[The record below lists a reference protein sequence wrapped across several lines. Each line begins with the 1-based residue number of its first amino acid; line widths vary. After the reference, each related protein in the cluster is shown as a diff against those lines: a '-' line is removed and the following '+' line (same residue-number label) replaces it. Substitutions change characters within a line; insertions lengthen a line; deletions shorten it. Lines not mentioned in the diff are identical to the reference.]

1 MAQQA
6 MAKWYFFLSL
16 LLCCGHR
23 CLALAHAPILWS
35 TKSHRCSGRFP
46 FATHLEL
53 IREQECVQ
61 SLRSRFLSSR
71 LAMSPTESF
80 DEYTSVRK
88 IEGRRKRVM
97 VGYRVVSMGYA
108 IFSCLVLRGGLN
120 TLTAYALSGPVM
132 AAGISYTLVGAVRN
146 DRLSSDTYK
155 RLNLA
160 LILYG
165 FCGCLSAYFMPRFRM
180 AAWMV
185 PSFVAIVNSVKGYCY
200 GVKGWKLE
208 SSSVVGDIVHGTRD
222 SFRILLEKPKNAT
235 SAGYLIVTLFSV
247 VLALLKLGNVADLAL
262 KKAVPFSIGARLLRF
277 SKLAMLTTVSL
288 TLKDAADRDR
298 LEGSTFI
305 QLNILTSAMFGAMAV
320 YVQNG
325 NTITPVGSAPAA
337 LTALIAGSFS
347 VFTATTGI
355 VSQINKKEGTQ

>member
-1 MAQQA
+1 
-6 MAKWYFFLSL
+6 
-16 LLCCGHR
+16 
-23 CLALAHAPILWS
+23 
-35 TKSHRCSGRFP
+35 
-46 FATHLEL
+46 
-53 IREQECVQ
+53 
-61 SLRSRFLSSR
+61 
-71 LAMSPTESF
+71 
-80 DEYTSVRK
+80 
-88 IEGRRKRVM
+88 
-97 VGYRVVSMGYA
+97 
-108 IFSCLVLRGGLN
+108 
-120 TLTAYALSGPVM
+120 
-132 AAGISYTLVGAVRN
+132 
-146 DRLSSDTYK
+146 
-155 RLNLA
+155 
-160 LILYG
+160 
-165 FCGCLSAYFMPRFRM
+165 M

-247 VLALLKLGNVADLAL
+247 VFALLKLGNVANLAL

-325 NTITPVGSAPAA
+325 YTITPVGSAPAA

-347 VFTATTGI
+347 VFTATNGI
-355 VSQINKKEGTQ
+355 VSQINKKNRTQ